1 MHKYYNKDYYPK
13 IGEDA
18 LPWLIYRRRVRRN
31 RFVVKMTLLGMGI
44 TVCLM
49 IMGISQAL

>member
-18 LPWLIYRRRVRRN
+18 LPWLIYRKRVRRN
-31 RFVVKMTLLGMGI
+31 RFIVKMSLLIMGF

-49 IMGISQAL
+49 IMGLSQAL